1 MVPQAPQKR
10 DLSRDRILRAAL
22 ALLDRRGPEALS
34 MRELGR
40 ALGVQAMSLYH
51 HVPNKA
57 ALLEGVTDLVLAEI
71 DLTDGGGSWQDAV
84 RRGARS
90 FWRVLMAHPNVIPL
104 LLKTPSQGFGARE
117 SGEATLRMFE
127 RAGLDPKAAHQLF
140 RIMQA
145 FVLGMAMMFRARPTP
160 KQVKAAR
167 ADLEATPGKYP
178 LLERAL
184 APPVEID
191 PDADFDRGIEML
203 IRSVE
208 DGRVRVGGP
217 SRKR

>member
-1 MVPQAPQKR
+1 MVPSTRRKR
-10 DLSRDRILRAAL
+10 ALSPDRIFQAAL
-22 ALLDRRGPEALS
+22 ALVDRRGLEALS

-40 ALGVQAMSLYH
+40 SLGVQAMSLYH

-71 DLTDGGGSWQDAV
+71 DLTETGGTWQDAV

-104 LLKTPSQGFGARE
+104 LLRTPSQGFGARE
-117 SGEATLRMFE
+117 SGEATLRFFV

-145 FVLGMAMMFRARPTP
+145 FVLGMAMMLRAKPTS
-160 KQVKAAR
+160 KQIKAAR
-167 ADLEATPGKYP
+167 ADLGETPGRYP
-178 LLERAL
+178 LLEKAL

-203 IRSVE
+203 IRAVE
-208 DGRVRVGGP
+208 DRRAEP
-217 SRKR
+217 ARSPRKR

>member
-1 MVPQAPQKR
+1 MVPQPPRKR
-10 DLSRDRILRAAL
+10 ALSRDRILRMAL

-40 ALGVQAMSLYH
+40 ALDVQAMSLYH

-84 RRGARS
+84 LRGARS

-104 LLKTPSQGFGARE
+104 LLRTPSQGFGARE
-117 SGEATLRMFE
+117 SGEATLRILG
-127 RAGLDPKAAHQLF
+127 RAGLDPKSAHQLF

-145 FVLGMAMMFRARPTP
+145 FVLGMAMMLRAKPTP
-160 KQVKAAR
+160 RQVKAAR

-178 LLERAL
+178 LLEKAL

-191 PDADFDRGIEML
+191 PDDDFDRGIEML
-203 IRSVE
+203 IRAIE
-208 DGRVRVGGP
+208 DGRANAGGP
-217 SRKR
+217 PRKR